1 MQFVIDGGNLKT
13 LDLYGNYFS
22 LMPQLPPTVQSIRL
36 SVSGDEDSQQLL
48 TTLMSQPFLSS
59 INLIVSVRE
68 ANIVSLG
75 VGAGGLGSDKMFL
88 GQEDLRIP
96 NLLLVLS

>member
-1 MQFVIDGGNLKT
+1 MIDGGNLKT

-36 SVSGDEDSQQLL
+36 SVSGEEEPEQLV
-48 TTLMSQPFLSS
+48 TTLVDQPFLSS

-68 ANIVSLG
+68 ANIVS
-75 VGAGGLGSDKMFL
+75 VEM
-88 GQEDLRIP
+88 
-96 NLLLVLS
+96 